1 MIGDEIFHVPVG
13 FRLAGIKDKG
23 LKRVHALVLIGR
35 PRGLALVIDA
45 ENRVAAQID
54 GIAGVDLH
62 AVHHAVGAAVE
73 DDALDARHGFQL
85 LFGKVVGINFAVN
98 AQRTDLTSQAGI
110 FLAAQIQNQ
119 DAILL
124 HYKKYLLY
132 RIISH
137 SIIVPDAVL
146 PCK

>member
-1 MIGDEIFHVPVG
+1 MN
-13 FRLAGIKDKG
+13 LA
-23 LKRVHALVLIGR
+23 V
-35 PRGLALVIDA
+35 DA
-45 ENRVAAQID
+45 QSPN
-54 GIAGVDLH
+54 
-62 AVHHAVGAAVE
+62 
-73 DDALDARHGFQL
+73 
-85 LFGKVVGINFAVN
+85 
-98 AQRTDLTSQAGI
+98 LTGQAGI
-110 FLAAQIQNQ
+110 LLAAQIQNQ